1 MSRQQTGEII
11 AEDHIEYPMQS
22 VLDPPMSAHDTS
34 EAVDVEPGWSRGSS
48 ASPARLCRFAID
60 EGLSNKAMTRRLGI
74 SVHAI
79 KFHVEAL
86 FAKLEA
92 TGRAEAV
99 ANGLR
104 GDVIEL

>member
-1 MSRQQTGEII
+1 MNSILSTRQKRPIRKALFI
-11 AEDHIEYPMQS
+11 
-22 VLDPPMSAHDTS
+22 SALG
-34 EAVDVEPGWSRGSS
+34 AWGWVEQLRRGSS

-92 TGRAEAV
+92 TSRAEAV

-104 GDVIEL
+104 GDMIEL